1 MREEILID
9 DVVKSVDDLLLN
21 LEIYYLNNNLKT
33 KNPKSI

>member
-21 LEIYYLNNNLKT
+21 LEIYYLNNNLKI
-33 KNPKSI
+33 KNSKSL

>member
-33 KNPKSI
+33 KNSKSL